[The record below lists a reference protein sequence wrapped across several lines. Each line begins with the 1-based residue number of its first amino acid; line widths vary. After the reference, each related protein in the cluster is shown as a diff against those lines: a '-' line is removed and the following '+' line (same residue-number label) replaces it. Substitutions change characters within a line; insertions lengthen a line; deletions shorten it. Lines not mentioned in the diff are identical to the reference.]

1 MFCYKSCWAV
11 AEELGVGRTQI
22 MNIIKRKSEIL
33 DDFIKKFNPKG
44 VILSGGPD
52 TATLNDSARAPQIV
66 FDLGLLH
73 FGCHGGLDGCLR
85 AF

>member
-1 MFCYKSCWAV
+1 MVREIGIYC
-11 AEELGVGRTQI
+11 ELLPYDVD
-22 MNIIKRKSEIL
+22 

-66 FDLGLLH
+66 FDLDVFSLLSVGN
-73 FGCHGGLDGCLR
+73 FWVEL
-85 AF
+85 